1 MMNNRFHFIFLIS
14 ISVLL
19 YFSPARVHAQ
29 AIPVLTLQ
37 EAIERG
43 IANNANLK
51 SLEMNQRIAMVQN
64 TKAAAGYYPTLQLN
78 ASHTHSLLNTQLNFF
93 DGREISQRG
102 AYSNNTNAGLSFVWN
117 IFDGNARYHL
127 KKQLEWAEATQNSIY
142 IEEVERVMYRITLA
156 YLNVVRQ
163 QELLDQAIKQLNLS
177 KKRLELAIFLEEK
190 GSGNALSVL
199 QNKVNTGQDSIQI
212 QRIAIDLQQ
221 ARKSLLLEMSE
232 TIYFDF
238 NVAFTLN
245 TNLTEESKLRW
256 LQNASKKNI
265 SLQRKRLEILETE
278 SRSRQ
283 LMSTRFPE
291 INLVSTLQTNL
302 SNNQAN
308 FVIQSSNIGP
318 AAGITL
324 TYPIFDN
331 GQRKR
336 QIEVSNLQKDAQVYQ
351 LEHMNNQLNNQ
362 LQMSIS
368 QYDQYKLME
377 INHQDNVLQA
387 DKLLQLSEEMY
398 RLGRITDIEVRE
410 AQLNAFRANSNL
422 VLSSIMRQQ
431 HFVDAVFLAGEL
443 REKLAGKN

>member
-19 YFSPARVHAQ
+19 YVCPVRVHAQ

-117 IFDGNARYHL
+117 IFDGNGRYHL

-142 IEEVERVMYRITLA
+142 LEEAERIMYRIALA

-177 KKRLELAIFLEEK
+177 KKRLELVIFLEEK

-199 QNKVNTGQDSIQI
+199 QNKVNTGQDSIQT
-212 QRIAIDLQQ
+212 QQIAIDLRQ

-265 SLQRKRLEILETE
+265 SLQRKRLEILEIE

-283 LMSTRFPE
+283 LMSARFPE

-351 LEHMNNQLNNQ
+351 LEHMNNLLNNQ

-387 DKLLQLSEEMY
+387 DKLLKLSEEMY
-398 RLGRITDIEVRE
+398 RIGRITDIEVRE
-410 AQLNAFRANSNL
+410 AQLNVFRANSNL
-422 VLSSIMRQQ
+422 LLSSIMRQQ

>member
-1 MMNNRFHFIFLIS
+1 MMSNNFHVKVLVT
-14 ISVLL
+14 ISVIL
-19 YFSPARVHAQ
+19 FVSPIQIRAQ
-29 AIPVLTLQ
+29 VIPTLSLQ
-37 EAIERG
+37 EALERG

-51 SLEMNQRIAMVQN
+51 SLEMNQRIATAQN

-117 IFDGNARYHL
+117 IFDGNRRYHL
-127 KKQLEWAEATQNSIY
+127 KKQFEWAEATQNAAY
-142 IEEVERVMYRITLA
+142 LEEAERVMYRITIA
-156 YLNVVRQ
+156 YLNVLRN
-163 QELLDQAIKQLNLS
+163 QELMDQALKQLNLS
-177 KKRLELAIFLEEK
+177 KNRLELAKFLEEK
-190 GSGNALSVL
+190 GSGNALSIL
-199 QNKVNTGQDSIQI
+199 QNKVNTGQDSIQAQQI
-212 QRIAIDLQQ
+212 EIDLQQ

-232 TIYFDF
+232 TIYFEFTVTF
-238 NVAFTLN
+238 NLN
-245 TNLTEESKLRW
+245 TDLTEESSIRW
-256 LQNASKKNI
+256 LQNLSQRNV
-265 SLQRKRLEILETE
+265 SLQRKRLEILEIE

-283 LMSTRFPE
+283 LMAARFPE

-336 QIEVSNLQKDAQVYQ
+336 QIEVSKLQKDAQVYQ
-351 LEHMNNQLNNQ
+351 LEHMNFQLSNQ

-368 QYDQYKLME
+368 QYNQYKLIE
-377 INHQDNVLQA
+377 INHQENVLQA
-387 DKLLQLSEEMY
+387 GNLLQLSEEMY
-398 RLGRITDIEVRE
+398 RLGRITDIEIRE

-422 VLSSIMRQQ
+422 VLNRINRHQ

-443 REKLAGKN
+443 REKLLEKN